1 MIEITNAELNRIAK
15 TLLENSDRNPSE
27 EDKYYVYMLATKKEK
42 EIIPFYIGKGTG
54 TRVFA
59 HENDAENVIKAIEEA
74 NEEPLN
80 SDISEKIKKIT
91 NNKENIEKYII
102 KWGLSSDEAFMCES
116 ALLNMYDC
124 LYPDTLTN
132 VANGHASE
140 KEKNSRVHTTRA
152 YEISEFLKEVCIE
165 EINYEDSLLINI
177 PVAFIKIT
185 DSLAQY
191 DKDKSYENKLIDYDQ
206 YVYESAQG
214 YWNLS
219 FDRACKAK
227 YVVALQ
233 NNIIRG
239 IYRINEWKVVKELRE
254 GPHAPSY
261 PLETRKSENVQ
272 EDTKFL
278 KKIGFIKKDDDLMT
292 DDEIDELNKLRNQL
306 LNKMIKERKSNGKSD
321 EKDWFNEQKSTYNYE
336 FVKGNVTVKEKLKY

>member
-15 TLLENSDRNPSE
+15 TFLENSDRNPRE
-27 EDKYYVYMLATKKEK
+27 EDKYYVYMLAIKKEK
-42 EIIPFYIGKGTG
+42 EIVPFYIGKGAG
-54 TRVFA
+54 ARVFA
-59 HENDAENVIKAIEEA
+59 HENDAENVIKAIEDA

-80 SDISEKIKKIT
+80 SEISDKIKTII
-91 NNKENIEKYII
+91 NNKENGHYIEKHII

-116 ALLNMYDC
+116 ALLNMYG
-124 LYPDTLTN
+124 LYPNMLTN

-152 YEISEFLKEVCIE
+152 YEISDFLKEVCLE
-165 EINYEDSLLINI
+165 EIYYEDSLLIHI
-177 PVAFIKIT
+177 PVVFIQIK
-185 DSLAQY
+185 DSLAKY
-191 DKDKSYENKLIDYDQ
+191 DNDKSEENKLIDYDQ

-214 YWNLS
+214 YWDLS

-227 YVVALQ
+227 YVVARQ

-239 IYRINEWKVVKELRE
+239 IYRISEWQVVKELRE
-254 GPHAPSY
+254 GPYAPSY

-306 LNKMIKERKSNGKSD
+306 LNKMIKERKSNGK
-321 EKDWFNEQKSTYNYE
+321 DWFNEQKSTYNYE
-336 FVKGNVTVKEKLKY
+336 FVKGNVTVKEKLRD